1 MKNLLFRIITA
12 VILLPLVIA
21 VFLTGG
27 IFMKFLLGVA
37 SLICAF
43 EIAGMVLYKSK
54 LALLVAFIAW
64 AGFFLPAIFMANIYQ
79 NAAAIF
85 AAFLLINMIF
95 LFNQKIDASLF
106 EKLCTIFYFSFYVI
120 IGINCLFW
128 LQNNPPI
135 LDKAD
140 GIGFIFMTCIATWG
154 NDTCAYFGGR
164 LFGKRPLFKAVSAKK
179 TWEGFFFGSIGAV
192 ALIFLIGHLCEKFGL
207 NIFGNL
213 DTKDILWIG
222 IPAILLAPLG
232 DLIESRFK
240 RIYQA
245 KDSSNILPGHGGL
258 LDRIDGLILVLPWTA
273 LYAFIIRPLC

>member
-1 MKNLLFRIITA
+1 MTA

-21 VFLTGG
+21 VFLTGD
-27 IFMKFLLGVA
+27 MYLKFLLGVA

-43 EIAGMVLYKSK
+43 EIAGMVLPKSK
-54 LALLVAFIAW
+54 LGLLVAFVSW
-64 AGFFLPAIFMANIYQ
+64 AGLFLPALFMANIYQ

-85 AAFLLINMIF
+85 GVFLFINLIF
-95 LFNQKIDASLF
+95 LFNQKINASVF
-106 EKLCTIFYFSFYVI
+106 EKLTTIFYFSFYVI
-120 IGINCLFW
+120 MGINCLFW
-128 LQNNPPI
+128 LQDNPPA
-135 LDKAD
+135 LEKAD
-140 GIGFIFMTCIATWG
+140 GLGFIFMTCIATWG

-164 LFGKRPLFKAVSAKK
+164 LFGKRPLFKVVSAKK
-179 TWEGFFFGSIGAV
+179 TWEGFVFGSIGSL
-192 ALIFLIGHLCEKFGL
+192 ALIFLIDQLCAMFGL

-213 DTKDILWIG
+213 DTTDILWIG
-222 IPAILLAPLG
+222 IPALLLAPLG